1 MARQWSNGTAPASAA
16 MPVLVE
22 EPMPVLVEEQEAPG
36 GRLVLPAGF
45 ASLDG
50 SDDAAASDD
59 KAGKE
64 GKAGGGLGWPAGPW
78 TDGPRSS

>member
-1 MARQWSNGTAPASAA
+1 
-16 MPVLVE
+16 
-22 EPMPVLVEEQEAPG
+22 MPVLVEEQEAPA

-64 GKAGGGLGWPAGPW
+64 GKAGGRLAEVSGLARGGARYPLDNEGISALAA
-78 TDGPRSS
+78 